1 MVKFYALTT
10 FLLFSV
16 IVWSS
21 SLPQQTGGSSS
32 SVGATPPIIKSPTL
46 GGSIPVP
53 DGTLCP
59 ICGTGTVTG
68 GVCDNPDCPSNVPG
82 DPVGGEMP
90 LSDNVLL
97 LLIPLSIYTIIKLKK
112 RNILSV

>member
-1 MVKFYALTT
+1 MVRFYTLTT

-16 IVWSS
+16 IAWSS
-21 SLPQQTGGSSS
+21 SLPPQTGGIGTSF
-32 SVGATPPIIKSPTL
+32 GATPPTIKSPALGTL
-46 GGSIPVP
+46 P
-53 DGTLCP
+53 DGPCP
-59 ICGTGTVTG
+59 VCGIGTVTG
-68 GVCDNPDCPSNVPG
+68 GVCDNPDCPSNVSG

>member
-16 IVWSS
+16 GVWSS
-21 SLPQQTGGSSS
+21 SLPQTGGSSS
-32 SVGATPPIIKSPTL
+32 SVGATPPIINSPKL

-53 DGTLCP
+53 DGTTCP
-59 ICGTGTVTG
+59 ICGIGIVTG
-68 GVCDNPDCPSNVPG
+68 GVCNNPDCPSNVPG

-97 LLIPLSIYTIIKLKK
+97 LLIPLSIYTIIKLTK